1 MQLMIRNNTATPIY
15 QQIYQQIK
23 EQIIS
28 GSLTEDTILPS
39 IRSLAKELRIS
50 IITTKRA
57 YEELERDGFVYTI
70 AGKGVFVARKNMEV
84 LREEWLR
91 QIEEHVEAIAELAK
105 GCGLSKTDL
114 QEMLNI
120 IFEEDSSCNTQSN

>member
-1 MQLMIRNNTATPIY
+1 MQLMIRNNTAAPIY

-23 EQIIS
+23 EQIIN
-28 GSLTEDTILPS
+28 GTLEEDTMLPS

-70 AGKGVFVARKNMEV
+70 CLLYTSDAADE
-84 LREEWLR
+84 
-91 QIEEHVEAIAELAK
+91 
-105 GCGLSKTDL
+105 
-114 QEMLNI
+114 
-120 IFEEDSSCNTQSN
+120 

>member
-1 MQLMIRNNTATPIY
+1 MQLMIRNNTAAPIY

-23 EQIIS
+23 EQIIN
-28 GSLTEDTILPS
+28 GTLEEDTMLPS

-70 AGKGVFVARKNMEV
+70 AGKGTFVAERKEV
-84 LREEWLR
+84 LGVRNEELMKEFDEVVTELLFVAMDEDSLKTR
-91 QIEEHVEAIAELAK
+91 IEQLAK
-105 GCGLSKTDL
+105 GGEA
-114 QEMLNI
+114 Q
-120 IFEEDSSCNTQSN
+120 

>member
-1 MQLMIRNNTATPIY
+1 M
-15 QQIYQQIK
+15 
-23 EQIIS
+23 
-28 GSLTEDTILPS
+28 LPS

-70 AGKGVFVARKNMEV
+70 AGKGVFVARKNTEV

-91 QIEEHVEAIAELAK
+91 QIESHMEAIGK
-105 GCGLSKTDL
+105 GLRTFQSGLTGNVEYDL
-114 QEMLNI
+114 
-120 IFEEDSSCNTQSN
+120 

>member
-1 MQLMIRNNTATPIY
+1 MQLMIRNNTAAPIY

-23 EQIIS
+23 EQIIN
-28 GSLTEDTILPS
+28 GTLEEDTMLPS

-70 AGKGVFVARKNMEV
+70 AGKGVFVARKNTEV
-84 LREEWLR
+84 LREE
-91 QIEEHVEAIAELAK
+91 
-105 GCGLSKTDL
+105 
-114 QEMLNI
+114 
-120 IFEEDSSCNTQSN
+120 CNTGKGLRTFQSGLTGNVEYDL

>member
-1 MQLMIRNNTATPIY
+1 MQLMIRNNTAAPIY

-23 EQIIS
+23 EQIIN
-28 GSLTEDTILPS
+28 GTLEEDTMLPS

-70 AGKGVFVARKNMEV
+70 AGKGVFVARKNTEV

-91 QIEEHVEAIAELAK
+91 QIESHMEAIATLAK
-105 GCGLSKTDL
+105 GCGLSKADL
-114 QEMLNI
+114 Q
-120 IFEEDSSCNTQSN
+120 

>member
-1 MQLMIRNNTATPIY
+1 MQLMIRNNTAAPIY

-23 EQIIS
+23 EQIIN
-28 GSLTEDTILPS
+28 GTLEEDTMLPS

-70 AGKGVFVARKNMEV
+70 AGKGVFVARIQKSCGKN
-84 LREEWLR
+84 
-91 QIEEHVEAIAELAK
+91 
-105 GCGLSKTDL
+105 GCDR
-114 QEMLNI
+114 LNRTWKR
-120 IFEEDSSCNTQSN
+120 FQHWQRVADFPKRTYRKC